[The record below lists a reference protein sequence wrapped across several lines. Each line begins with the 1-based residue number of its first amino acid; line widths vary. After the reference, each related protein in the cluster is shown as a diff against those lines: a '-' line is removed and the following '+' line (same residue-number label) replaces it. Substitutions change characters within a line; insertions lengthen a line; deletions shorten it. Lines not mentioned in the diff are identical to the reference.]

1 MTLLFAGYFPKRIV
15 RRDPWLAAPHVDEI
29 WSVSE
34 CMSKGPRGWIDR
46 WRHNDFW
53 LFDSV
58 GLAESVVPEGER
70 SNYRVLGYR
79 VWDHVFDAGRSVPL
93 LDTRAPK
100 RLPEPEAGLRVRRV
114 GFDAVSRSYDTFDH
128 SPLSCNA
135 AAVTFPS
142 NESCLFRT
150 LDDALVGAERFS
162 HGTWEPGTYWVVEV
176 LDVESTCGDAGFGP
190 KPE

>member
-58 GLAESVVPEGER
+58 GLAESVVPKVNARATAFSAIAFGTTCSRRGEAFRWPTPARQSAYR
-70 SNYRVLGYR
+70 S
-79 VWDHVFDAGRSVPL
+79 
-93 LDTRAPK
+93 
-100 RLPEPEAGLRVRRV
+100 
-114 GFDAVSRSYDTFDH
+114 
-128 SPLSCNA
+128 
-135 AAVTFPS
+135 
-142 NESCLFRT
+142 
-150 LDDALVGAERFS
+150 
-162 HGTWEPGTYWVVEV
+162 
-176 LDVESTCGDAGFGP
+176 P
-190 KPE
+190 KPSFAFAESASMP